1 MIDLIDIYL
10 TAIVLILAELVL
22 NTMSCSGRSHIAAI
36 VLMTFALTVVY
47 VGHAVN
53 ARRKAKP

>member
-10 TAIVLILAELVL
+10 TAIVLILAELAL
-22 NTMSCSGRSHIAAI
+22 NTVSCHSRSHIAAI

-47 VGHAVN
+47 AGHAIVE
-53 ARRKAKP
+53 RRKNKP